1 MKRILLVVGIVAGL
15 MIIALAAAPYW
26 LGMQTEAAFKETLN
40 TVATRGGLSG
50 ANTEFSRG
58 WLNSTASNRFSLP
71 GAAVAVEASH
81 RIEHGPLPLSR
92 LLAGD
97 VAPGLARIESTLK
110 ITPDKA
116 APAELASLLKAMPSI
131 IIVTTLDLAGD
142 GSSEISLPGGT
153 HKFGEEQ
160 LKWSTANGTMLFDR
174 DLKKIRADVTLP
186 SFQYE
191 SGTGT
196 LIVNSTVVSSDIYEG
211 TAGYMF
217 GRNSLS
223 VGKVS
228 MAPLM
233 EISDIRLSAIIQPQ
247 GKFATM
253 KLTYGVK
260 QMTMAKDTYGPG
272 TLNIA
277 IRNLDAATLKQFE
290 DELNKVNARNMPEE
304 QKQMMIAGK
313 LMEYAGKLTRDNPEI
328 EVTRLSIIAPG
339 GELKGSAKFVV
350 QGKEQDLSANPML
363 ILTAIK
369 GSAEL
374 TMPESLAKAMV
385 MPQIQRDLALLQQE
399 GKLSREEAANLS
411 PETIDQIAE
420 QAYPGYLSGSG
431 FARWFVRDNGGLKFS
446 LSVNRG
452 QVVVNGVPM
461 TGGSR

>member
-1 MKRILLVVGIVAGL
+1 MKRILLIVGIVAGL
-15 MIIALAAAPYW
+15 LVIALAVAPFW
-26 LGMQTEAAFKETLN
+26 LGMQTEAAFNQAMK
-40 TVATRGGLSG
+40 TVANRSGLPD
-50 ANTEFSRG
+50 ADTEISRG
-58 WLNSTASNRFSLP
+58 WLSSTATNRFSLP
-71 GAAVAVEASH
+71 GAAIAVEASH

-92 LLAGD
+92 LLAGEF
-97 VAPGLARIESTLK
+97 APGLARIESTLK
-110 ITPDKA
+110 MTPGKET
-116 APAELASLLKAMPSI
+116 PAELASLLKALPPVA
-131 IIVTTLDLAGD
+131 IVTTLDLSGD
-142 GSSEISLPGGT
+142 GASEISVPGGT
-153 HKFGEEQ
+153 RKFGDEQ
-160 LKWSTANGTMLFDR
+160 LKWSSANGAMRFDR

-196 LIVNSTVVSSDIYEG
+196 LVVNNTAVSSDVYEG

-223 VGKVS
+223 VSKVT

-233 EISDIRLSAIIQPQ
+233 EISDIRLGAIIQPQ

-260 QMTMAKDTYGPG
+260 QMTLGKDNYGPG

-290 DELNKVNARNMPEE
+290 DELNKINARTMPDE
-304 QKQMMIAGK
+304 QKQMMVAGK
-313 LMEYAGKLTRDNPEI
+313 LMEFAGKLTRDNPEI
-328 EVTRLSIIAPG
+328 EVTTLSVTAPG
-339 GELKGSAKFVV
+339 GELKGSAKFVI
-350 QGKEQDLSANPML
+350 QGSEQDLSANPML

-431 FARWFVRDNGGLKFS
+431 FARWFVREDGVLKFS